1 MYTGQFLLIFT
12 LIRELA
18 EKQHLLIKP
27 SCSTKRE
34 KKKLVTQCLSFMRP
48 YIIHAPIL
56 QYHKYRNYSHYQLPI
71 IILRKNFPT
80 V

>member
-1 MYTGQFLLIFT
+1 MYKPIFLMTFSYYEIKSGQRIWIMYTGPFLLIFT

-34 KKKLVTQCLSFMRP
+34 KKTSDTMFKFYETLYYPRTHTS
-48 YIIHAPIL
+48 I
-56 QYHKYRNYSHYQLPI
+56 S
-71 IILRKNFPT
+71 
-80 V
+80 